1 MSKSCLLVA
10 VAWLVTYD
18 IGQSDEKPRPN
29 ILFVLVD
36 DQSPFDLKVYN
47 PRSELQTP
55 TLDKL
60 AAEGMVFDGAYH
72 MGSFSGAVC
81 TPSRHM
87 IMSGRTVWHLPISP
101 RAKEDGLCPD
111 NLEQHTIPAIFN
123 RAGYDTMR
131 TCKQGNSYEAANK
144 LFTVRRDE
152 TKRGPTDKTG
162 SAWHAE
168 QVLEYLQ
175 NRQQTADKDP
185 FLIYFGF
192 SHPHDTRDAKPE
204 LLAKYGAVNHSDP
217 TTLPPENPLAPKLP
231 VNYLPAHPFPD
242 GHPGLRDEVDVSG
255 VWKNRDE
262 RTIRNE
268 IGREFAC
275 SENIDTQIGRVLKQL
290 EAMGE
295 LDNTYII
302 YTADHGMAI
311 GRHGLQGKQNLYEH
325 TWRVPLIV
333 KGPGIK
339 PGSRAIG
346 NIYLLD
352 LLPTFCDL
360 AGLRRPDFVEGASF
374 KPVLEGNKEIV
385 RDVMYGVYNGGTK
398 PGMRCV
404 KRGDWK
410 LIKYDVLDG
419 KVRETQLFNLKDNPD
434 ELLSEHRSEQLT
446 ALTGVAPE
454 PHQTNLASDPAYAD
468 RLMEMEDLLLAEMRR
483 LDDPWR
489 LWNQP
494 DEGKPIPD
502 NRKQSRRK

>member
-1 MSKSCLLVA
+1 MGRSLLLVA
-10 VAWLVTYD
+10 AAWLVTHD
-18 IGQSDEKPRPN
+18 VGQSEEKPRPN

-72 MGSFSGAVC
+72 MGSFMGAVC

-111 NLEQHTIPAIFN
+111 NLEQHTIPAVFN

-175 NRQQTADKDP
+175 TRQQTEDKDP

-192 SHPHDTRDAKPE
+192 SHPHDTRDGKPE

-217 TTLPPENPLAPKLP
+217 KTLPPANPLAPKLP
-231 VNYLPAHPFPD
+231 VNYLPSHPFPD

-262 RTIRNE
+262 QTIRNE

-275 SENIDTQIGRVLKQL
+275 SENIDTQIGRVLEKL

-295 LDNTYII
+295 LDNTYVI

-325 TWRVPLIV
+325 TWRVPFIV

-339 PGSRAIG
+339 AGSRAIG

-374 KPVLEGNKEIV
+374 KPILEGNKEIV

-446 ALTGVAPE
+446 VLTGVAPE

-468 RLMEMEDLLLAEMRR
+468 RLTEMEDLLLAEMRR